1 MNYDNVIAC
10 RYFAS
15 SHVLCAILAMYGSIA
30 QYMAIMF
37 NNELPL
43 LWFFNFGVTL
53 AKQWV
58 MYHLFHCANTP
69 YKFFVSC
76 DLTCLPCMVGI
87 YLCDKEKSTFTK
99 IHPIPDLFERQ

>member
-10 RYFAS
+10 RYFGS
-15 SHVLCAILAMYGSIA
+15 LHVQHC
-30 QYMAIMF
+30 
-37 NNELPL
+37 
-43 LWFFNFGVTL
+43 VTL

-69 YKFFVSC
+69 YKFFVTC
-76 DLTCLPCMVGI
+76 HLTCLLCVVGI

-99 IHPIPDLFERQ
+99 IHPIPDLFEPTNHHRNILHCEIQIQKHESTP